1 MQPNGKTPPMMIP
14 GAARVK
20 MLYKMNF
27 RKLKIIGLYAW
38 SITTNM
44 GESVSGQ
51 DDTNPAFSLATSAA
65 KMVR

>member
-1 MQPNGKTPPMMIP
+1 MIP

-38 SITTNM
+38 SITQTWEN
-44 GESVSGQ
+44 
-51 DDTNPAFSLATSAA
+51 L
-65 KMVR
+65 